1 MIFHH
6 TFTHIDVILL
16 LLYEWYVIKTRTFCV
31 YFIMLFTF
39 QRSSDIAKTMK
50 KRKIKIKY
58 GIC

>member
-16 LLYEWYVIKTRTFCV
+16 LLYEWCVIKNKDFLCLF
-31 YFIMLFTF
+31 YHAFTF
-39 QRSSDIAKTMK
+39 QRSFDTAKTMK
-50 KRKIKIKY
+50 KRKNLIKY